1 MEDSLCILV
10 RTGPYG
16 TIHAAEALRHL
27 NGAVASGV
35 KVTTILMGDGIYLG
49 KEGQETETTGWTSLS
64 VALKQTLK
72 DRPRVYAHEPSLQE
86 RGLSIDEL
94 VVGVQTID
102 DVEMANVLGRSEW
115 LMIF

>member
-1 MEDSLCILV
+1 MENSLCILV

-16 TIHAAEALRHL
+16 TIQAAEALRHL
-27 NGAVASGV
+27 NGAVASGM

-49 KEGQETETTGWTSLS
+49 KEGQVTETTGWTSLS

-72 DRPRVYAHEPSLQE
+72 DGSRVYAHEPSLQE
-86 RGLSIDEL
+86 RGLSLEDL
-94 VVGVQTID
+94 VPGIQSTGE
-102 DVEMANVLGRSEW
+102 VEMATLLAGSRW

>member
-1 MEDSLCILV
+1 MQ
-10 RTGPYG
+10 
-16 TIHAAEALRHL
+16 AAEAIRHL

-64 VALKQTLK
+64 AALKQTLK
-72 DRPRVYAHEPSLQE
+72 GGPQVYAHEPSLQE
-86 RGLSIDEL
+86 RGLSLEHL
-94 VVGVQTID
+94 VPGIQTTD
-102 DVEMANVLGRSEW
+102 DVAMATLLAGSRW

>member
-1 MEDSLCILV
+1 MRDSLCILV

-16 TIHAAEALRHL
+16 TIQAAEALRHL
-27 NGAVASGV
+27 NGAVASGM
-35 KVTTILMGDGIYLG
+35 KVTTILMGDGIHLG

-72 DRPRVYAHEPSLQE
+72 DGSRVYAHEPSLQE
-86 RGLSIDEL
+86 SGISLDEL
-94 VVGVQTID
+94 VPGVQTID
-102 DVEMANVLGRSEW
+102 DVEMANILGRSQW